1 MSWAVQALGDTLL
14 VHSDPSK
21 PAGVPKPT
29 DEALAGKK
37 FVILYFSASWCPPC
51 KKFTSFFSVLYED
64 MIEGADRNEVEVRW
78 ARPAPFFPAPR
89 ALPLSLPPYSP
100 PFPRLSSCPTTTQ
113 CLTLMST
120 FPACSGRPFP
130 LRQRTSAMA

>member
-78 ARPAPFFPAPR
+78 RAPPHF
-89 ALPLSLPPYSP
+89 SLRRERSPSASP
-100 PFPRLSSCPTTTQ
+100 PTPLPSPGCPRVP
-113 CLTLMST
+113 
-120 FPACSGRPFP
+120 RPH
-130 LRQRTSAMA
+130 SV